1 MIHFVI
7 EKIMQKKWMAAS
19 LFAGILLFLAIVLV
33 NPLYIDGAMQKLLSE
48 RFEMR
53 KTELQMHPMY
63 AEYTD
68 KIYVKDDFDEKKEQ
82 TDQSIAAAF
91 DKVSLMPETDVC
103 IYRTDAAYGTTVRS
117 GLWAYLKKMKI
128 ISGCE
133 EERHTKVSSL

>member
-1 MIHFVI
+1 MLRFVI

-19 LFAGILLFLAIVLV
+19 LFAGTLLFLAIVLV

-68 KIYVKDDFDEKKEQ
+68 KIYVKDDFDEKRNRQ
-82 TDQSIAAAF
+82 
-91 DKVSLMPETDVC
+91 
-103 IYRTDAAYGTTVRS
+103 
-117 GLWAYLKKMKI
+117 
-128 ISGCE
+128 
-133 EERHTKVSSL
+133 TKVSRPPSIRFLLCRKQMSVSTERMLPMVQAITAVMTARSV

>member
-1 MIHFVI
+1 MLRFVI

-19 LFAGILLFLAIVLV
+19 LFAGTLLFLAIVLV

-91 DKVSLMPETDVC
+91 DKVSLMSETDVC
-103 IYRTDAAYGTTVRS
+103 IYRTDAAYGTSNYRS
-117 GLWAYLKKMKI
+117 ND
-128 ISGCE
+128 S
-133 EERHTKVSSL
+133 T